1 LKFPPSSPAR
11 TGYKSSA
18 NGAAR
23 RLRLASRPP
32 LRREEYAINLFW
44 IINMISLKRGHI
56 YGFI

>member
-11 TGYKSSA
+11 IGRKSSA

-32 LRREEYAINLFW
+32 LRRDEYVINLFW
-44 IINMISLKRGHI
+44 IISMISLKKGHI
-56 YGFI
+56 YGSI